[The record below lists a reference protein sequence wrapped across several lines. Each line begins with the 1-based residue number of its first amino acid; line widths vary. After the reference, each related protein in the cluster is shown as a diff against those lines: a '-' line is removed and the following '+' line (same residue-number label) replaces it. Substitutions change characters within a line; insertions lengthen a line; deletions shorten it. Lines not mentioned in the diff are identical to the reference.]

1 MRLPIQCL
9 PNTGR
14 IRFFPIL
21 SCPCDVKLSYR
32 HAALAVCDVTVM
44 TLPRCM
50 DLPIHAVFDEAL
62 PNCLRQFEHHLVCI

>member
-1 MRLPIQCL
+1 MRLPIQCH
-9 PNTGR
+9 PNTGW

-21 SCPCDVKLSYR
+21 FCPCDVKLSYR
-32 HAALAVCDVTVM
+32 HAASTVSDVTVM

-62 PNCLRQFEHHLVCI
+62 QN